1 MLLFVL
7 LVLNIY
13 FLVGVLFKEKRGGG
27 VYMHEQQKQLEKPL
41 NLLEGDNSYPTC
53 IQFIFLRGIGTLFLN
68 VKESKMWLAVET

>member
-1 MLLFVL
+1 
-7 LVLNIY
+7 
-13 FLVGVLFKEKRGGG
+13 
-27 VYMHEQQKQLEKPL
+27 MHEQQKQLEKPL